1 MYKNLFRNG
10 YDIINDDN
18 ARMIDNNDLSD
29 SMIEESIEEER
40 RRRAEKDAPL
50 GTDEDGTSDTDA
62 DGFSSGIGAESVSD
76 SENADDGSNVI
87 KANPTQELEN
97 AKAEAEQILADS
109 QTRAD
114 QIISDAKQ
122 NAENEKQA
130 LYEETCRQA
139 REDASADIEAAK
151 DKNNAEFAD
160 KCSELENRYQ
170 DKFDEIEP
178 QLVDT
183 ITQVYEHVFNVDLT
197 EYQDIVSQLVIE
209 TMRSTERC
217 RNYMIHVSH
226 DDFPTVAGNKKQ
238 LQDAAGGEDCTV
250 DVIEDISLS
259 KGQCLIENAN
269 GILDCSID
277 TELKE
282 LRRRLKI
289 LSFRKDSADDRNS

>member
-97 AKAEAEQILADS
+97 AKAEAEQILADA

-139 REDASADIEAAK
+139 REDASADIEASAAVVHG
-151 DKNNAEFAD
+151 NM
-160 KCSELENRYQ
+160 CL
-170 DKFDEIEP
+170 
-178 QLVDT
+178 
-183 ITQVYEHVFNVDLT
+183 TQH
-197 EYQDIVSQLVIE
+197 S
-209 TMRSTERC
+209 RC
-217 RNYMIHVSH
+217 GL
-226 DDFPTVAGNKKQ
+226 PA
-238 LQDAAGGEDCTV
+238 
-250 DVIEDISLS
+250 
-259 KGQCLIENAN
+259 
-269 GILDCSID
+269 
-277 TELKE
+277 
-282 LRRRLKI
+282 
-289 LSFRKDSADDRNS
+289 